1 LSDASRQRLIRA
13 VRLLPGTVRVGRG
26 TLEEI
31 GPGGESM
38 DRTEIGGQEKVKE
51 ESALAAAEAEI
62 RMLRSELRAREA
74 ELDEARA
81 AVTNAKAGMEALKAD
96 LEAEKASFYE
106 KATEEAEEQKK
117 ASEKAGHEEGFASGH
132 SEGLIK
138 AETAVRAESD
148 GKFAN
153 ALSLLSKV
161 SDELA
166 ASREELALAHAPQIV
181 RLWEAMLGRM
191 LQTSVELDQDAAKRV
206 LEYILKRVSDREK
219 IIIYLNP
226 DDITAIEGDRND
238 LMESIRGVKSLEI
251 LSDTHVDRGSCLV
264 ETNLGIYDAR
274 WRTQLEQISAEV
286 QGLLMENM
294 AK

>member
-1 LSDASRQRLIRA
+1 MSDASRQRLIRA

-31 GPGGESM
+31 GPGGESL
-38 DRTEIGGQEKVKE
+38 DRAGLGGQGVTNE

-62 RMLRSELRAREA
+62 RMLRSEMRAREA
-74 ELDEARA
+74 ELAESRSVAL
-81 AVTNAKAGMEALKAD
+81 KAESGMAALKAD
-96 LEAEKASFYE
+96 LEAEKTSFYD
-106 KATEEAEEQKK
+106 KAAAEAAEQKA
-117 ASEKAGHEEGFASGH
+117 ASAKEGRDEGFASGH
-132 SEGLIK
+132 SEGLAK
-138 AETAVRAESD
+138 ARTDVRAEYE
-148 GKFAN
+148 GKFSN
-153 ALSLLSKV
+153 ALSLLSEV
-161 SDELA
+161 SESLA
-166 ASREELALAHAPQIV
+166 ASREELALAHAPQMV

-191 LQTSVELDQDAAKRV
+191 LQTSVELDTGAAKRV

-226 DDITAIEGDRND
+226 ADIAAVEGDRDD

-274 WRTQLEQISAEV
+274 WRTQIEQISAEV
-286 QGLLMENM
+286 QGLLMEGM

>member
-1 LSDASRQRLIRA
+1 

-31 GPGGESM
+31 GPGGESL
-38 DRTEIGGQEKVKE
+38 DRAEIDGQGKTNE

-74 ELDEARA
+74 ELSEARA
-81 AVTNAKAGMEALKAD
+81 AVTGAKARMETLKAS

-106 KATEEAEEQKK
+106 KATAEAEEQKK
-117 ASEKAGHEEGFASGH
+117 ASEKEGHDEGFASGR
-132 SEGLIK
+132 SEGLVK
-138 AETAVRAESD
+138 AETLVRAEYE
-148 GKFAN
+148 GKFAK
-153 ALSLLSKV
+153 ALSLLSAV
-161 SDELA
+161 SDALA
-166 ASREELALAHAPQIV
+166 ASREELALAHAPQLV

-191 LQTSVELDQDAAKRV
+191 LQTSVELDQGAAKRV

-219 IIIYLNP
+219 IIIYINP
-226 DDITAIEGDRND
+226 ADIAAVEGDRND

-274 WRTQLEQISAEV
+274 WRTQIEQISAEV
-286 QGLLMENM
+286 QGLLMESM
-294 AK
+294 ARNDADGAA

>member
-1 LSDASRQRLIRA
+1 

-31 GPGGESM
+31 GPGGESL
-38 DRTEIGGQEKVKE
+38 DRTGPGGQEVTNE
-51 ESALAAAEAEI
+51 ESALASAEAEI

-74 ELDEARA
+74 ELAESRSVALRA
-81 AVTNAKAGMEALKAD
+81 ESGMAALKAD
-96 LEAEKASFYE
+96 LEAEKASFYD
-106 KATEEAEEQKK
+106 KAAAEAAEQKA
-117 ASEKAGHEEGFASGH
+117 ASAKEGHDEGFASGH
-132 SEGLIK
+132 SEGLVK
-138 AETAVRAESD
+138 AETLVRAEYE
-148 GKFAN
+148 GKFSN
-153 ALSLLSKV
+153 ALSLLSEV
-161 SDELA
+161 SEALA
-166 ASREELALAHAPQIV
+166 ASREELALAHAPQMV

-191 LQTSVELDQDAAKRV
+191 LQTSVELDTGAAKRV

-226 DDITAIEGDRND
+226 ADIAAVEGDRDD

-274 WRTQLEQISAEV
+274 WRTQIEQISAEV
-286 QGLLMENM
+286 QGLLMEGM